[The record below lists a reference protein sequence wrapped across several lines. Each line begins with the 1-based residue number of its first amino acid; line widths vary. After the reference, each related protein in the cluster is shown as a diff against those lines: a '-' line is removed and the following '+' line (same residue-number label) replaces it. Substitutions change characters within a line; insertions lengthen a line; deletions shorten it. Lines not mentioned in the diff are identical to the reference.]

1 MKRVVIS
8 FILLLSIFQVNAQDM
23 SIYENKQLVVGKDT
37 LRYRIMYPKNFDKT
51 KKYPLIL
58 FLHGSGE
65 RGNDNNAQL
74 VHGGELF
81 AKPEIR
87 ESYPAI
93 VIFPQCPKKSF
104 WANTKWDRNP
114 DSSNHFTFFPFDK
127 PTKPMEL
134 TIKLVKNLLKEKY
147 IDKNRVY
154 VGGLSMGGMG
164 TYEILYR
171 CPKTF
176 AAAFPICGGGN
187 PESVK
192 KYAKKV
198 NMWVFHGAKD
208 DVVPPKYSEE
218 MVDAIKK
225 NGENI
230 KFTLYPNANHNSW
243 DSAFA
248 EPDLLPWL
256 FSNIKK

>member
-1 MKRVVIS
+1 MKTLPFIT
-8 FILLLSIFQVNAQDM
+8 FILFTISKTFSQDLSMYEKKEFIF
-23 SIYENKQLVVGKDT
+23 GKDT
-37 LRYRIMYPKNFDKT
+37 LKYRVMYPLNFDRT

-58 FLHGSGE
+58 LLHGSGE
-65 RGNDNNAQL
+65 RGKDNSAQL

-81 AKPEIR
+81 AKQENR
-87 ESYPAI
+87 ENFPAI
-93 VIFPQCPKKSF
+93 VVFPQCPSNSF
-104 WANTKWDRNP
+104 WANLKKRNIGSP
-114 DSSNHFTFFPFDK
+114 NPFIFNTTGE

-134 TIKLVKNLLKEKY
+134 TIKLIKNILKEKY
-147 IDKNRVY
+147 VDKKRVY

-176 AAAFPICGGGN
+176 AAAFPICGGSN

-192 KYAKKV
+192 KYSKSV

-208 DVVPPKYSEE
+208 DVVPPKYSDE

-225 NGENI
+225 NGGNI

>member
-1 MKRVVIS
+1 MKTLPYIAFTLLIIS
-8 FILLLSIFQVNAQDM
+8 KTFSQDLNM
-23 SIYENKQLVVGKDT
+23 YEKKELIIGKDT
-37 LRYRIMYPKNFDKT
+37 LRYRIMYPLNFDKT
-51 KKYPLIL
+51 KKYPLII

-65 RGNDNNAQL
+65 RGSDNTAQL
-74 VHGGELF
+74 THGGNLF
-81 AKPEIR
+81 AKDENHLN
-87 ESYPAI
+87 YPAI
-93 VIFPQCPKKSF
+93 VVFPQCPHNNF
-104 WANTKWDRNP
+104 WANLEERNNGNP
-114 DSSNHFTFFPFDK
+114 NSFVFNTFAE

-164 TYEILYR
+164 TFEILYR

-187 PESVK
+187 TESVK
-192 KYAKKV
+192 KYSKRV
-198 NMWVFHGAKD
+198 NIWVFHGAKD

-218 MVDAIKK
+218 MVEAIKK
-225 NGENI
+225 NGGNI